1 MNISNFF
8 GGLSATRSIF
18 LFPLL
23 LDKEINYKKHAK
35 DSFTTEKLAA
45 VLPVGENRIK

>member
-1 MNISNFF
+1 MNISIFS
-8 GGLSATRSIF
+8 GALSARRSIF

-23 LDKEINYKKHAK
+23 LDEEIIFKKHAK

-45 VLPVGENRIK
+45 VFSVGENRIK